1 MNLVPKPDLCIVPT
15 IPEIQLEE
23 IPMPDRGNGRIV
35 RIIGVPTDLGAGR
48 RGVDRG
54 PSAICIGGITY
65 CESCLAMKIVADSG
79 RLLVLDRVE
88 VNPVVDTE
96 NATNSLAVE
105 LISSGLGKGIL

>member
-1 MNLVPKPDLCIVPT
+1 MFPWTWERAVGVS
-15 IPEIQLEE
+15 
-23 IPMPDRGNGRIV
+23 
-35 RIIGVPTDLGAGR
+35 IGVPP
-48 RGVDRG
+48 
-54 PSAICIGGITY
+54 PSVLVESPK

-105 LISSGLGKGIL
+105 LISSGL